1 MSDASSAVTYT
12 SPVAPPSLDYV
23 PGPEHASSPDCV
35 PCLDYPPSLVEIPY
49 VSESE
54 YLEYLAPSDDKV
66 PLKDQPLPIDTSPIA
81 ASPGYVADS
90 DLDEDPKEDPED
102 DHVDYPVD
110 GRNGDDEPSND
121 DDDDDDTDDE
131 DEDPI
136 KDEEE
141 EENLALADSFDVP
154 IVDLVL
160 PASDIE
166 ALEAD
171 ESTLIPGLPYI
182 SIPLSQTRLCR
193 ARKTVRHE
201 PSMSASL
208 EACIMICTNIAN
220 ITRKRPKPDKNGQ
233 GVGKRMGLSFDA
245 LIPPTSG
252 ITISITSELTSSES
266 RGPEVHGFA
275 GGECGVMKVAVKW
288 GIRVYRG
295 WREKL

>member
-12 SPVAPPSLDYV
+12 SVYTDSEPWRYYGKESAKTRSPGIIIYGYDGLPMQPVAPPSLDYV
-23 PGPEHASSPDCV
+23 PGPEHALSPDCV
-35 PCLDYPPSLVEIPY
+35 PGLEYPPSPVEIPY

-90 DLDEDPKEDPED
+90 DLDEDPEEDPED

-136 KDEEE
+136 KDEEKDEEE

-160 PASDIE
+160 PARDIE

-171 ESTLIPGLPYI
+171 ESTPIPGLPYI

-193 ARKTVRHE
+193 ARKTVRHD

-208 EACIMICTNIAN
+208 EACIVICTNIAN

-233 GVGKRMGLSFDA
+233 GVGK
-245 LIPPTSG
+245 
-252 ITISITSELTSSES
+252 
-266 RGPEVHGFA
+266 
-275 GGECGVMKVAVKW
+275 
-288 GIRVYRG
+288 
-295 WREKL
+295 